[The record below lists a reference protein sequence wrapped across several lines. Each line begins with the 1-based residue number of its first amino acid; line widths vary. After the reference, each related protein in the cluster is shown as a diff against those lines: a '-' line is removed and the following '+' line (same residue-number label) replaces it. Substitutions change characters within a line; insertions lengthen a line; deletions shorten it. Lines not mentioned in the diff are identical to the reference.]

1 MTSKV
6 YGNPTR
12 KPVLN
17 SKRSVKRR
25 KKKFHAGGTVQSSP
39 QPKAS
44 PLSGFQVEATKDM
57 PTPVGT
63 MLAPDQVAEMPD
75 IGVAPVATPTLPKQ
89 MQQQQ
94 QMQQQMQQQLATQNQ
109 QQMQQL
115 MAHAQQQQQQQQQGK
130 PFPPWASSAIANA
143 QQQMQQ
149 GKPTF
154 TGGPSP
160 YPMPKGMLD
169 TLRQRQ
175 KDQLLTQLD
184 DAMKNNQTSQVDK
197 ILGQIR
203 NIGSPVK
210 NPRRNPRIRYNPK
223 KVQQIRKRQSPKK
236 RRGNTRRLRRLLTN
250 YN

>member
-63 MLAPDQVAEMPD
+63 MLAPDQVAKMSETMGMSTPVGVAPEQVAKMPD
-75 IGVAPVATPTLPKQ
+75 IGVAPAVEAVGAISEPVATPTLPKQ

-109 QQMQQL
+109 QQMQQV
-115 MAHAQQQQQQQQQGK
+115 MAQAQQQPQQQPSVFDEDDI
-130 PFPPWASSAIANA
+130 PF
-143 QQQMQQ
+143 
-149 GKPTF
+149 
-154 TGGPSP
+154 
-160 YPMPKGMLD
+160 
-169 TLRQRQ
+169 
-175 KDQLLTQLD
+175 
-184 DAMKNNQTSQVDK
+184 
-197 ILGQIR
+197 
-203 NIGSPVK
+203 
-210 NPRRNPRIRYNPK
+210 
-223 KVQQIRKRQSPKK
+223 
-236 RRGNTRRLRRLLTN
+236 
-250 YN
+250 

>member
-6 YGNPTR
+6 YGNQTR

-39 QPKAS
+39 QPNQ
-44 PLSGFQVEATKDM
+44 GEA
-57 PTPVGT
+57 VGT
-63 MLAPDQVAEMPD
+63 MLAPDQVAKMSDVGQKNAQKVAPEQVAKMPD
-75 IGVAPVATPTLPKQ
+75 IGVAPAVEAVGAISEPVATPTLPKQ
-89 MQQQQ
+89 M
-94 QMQQQMQQQLATQNQ
+94 
-109 QQMQQL
+109 
-115 MAHAQQQQQQQQQGK
+115 
-130 PFPPWASSAIANA
+130 

-154 TGGPSP
+154 TGGPSTFP
-160 YPMPKGMLD
+160 IGLPKGMLD

-175 KDQLLTQLD
+175 KDQLLAQLD
-184 DAMKNNQTSQVDK
+184 DAMKNNQTSQVNE

-223 KVQQIRKRQSPKK
+223 KVQQIRKRQNPKK
-236 RRGNTRRLRRLLTN
+236 RRRNTRRLRRLLTD

>member
-63 MLAPDQVAEMPD
+63 MLAPDQVAKMPD
-75 IGVAPVATPTLPKQ
+75 IGVAPAVEAVGAISEPVATPTLPKQ

-94 QMQQQMQQQLATQNQ
+94 QMQQQMQQQIATQNQ
-109 QQMQQL
+109 QQMQQWL
-115 MAHAQQQQQQQQQGK
+115 MAQQQQGK
-130 PFPPWASSAIANA
+130 PPPPWASSAI
-143 QQQMQQ
+143 

-154 TGGPSP
+154 TGGPSTF
-160 YPMPKGMLD
+160 PMPKGMLD

-175 KDQLLTQLD
+175 KDQLLAQLD
-184 DAMKNNQTSQVDK
+184 DAMKNNQTSQVDE